1 VGEFQM
7 ADETSRKFV
16 GVFTGT
22 LRQPPVI
29 ADDQIAEL
37 IYMLPAQI
45 DSLLKADPSRFTAT
59 FVQVYEHFNRWKHP
73 D

>member
-1 VGEFQM
+1 M
-7 ADETSRKFV
+7 TDETSRKFV

-22 LRQPPVI
+22 LRQSPII

-37 IYMLPAQI
+37 IYRFPAQI
-45 DSLLKADPSRFTAT
+45 DSLLETDPSRFTPT
-59 FVQVYEHFNRWKHP
+59 FVQVYEHFKRWKQP